1 MNQLDRV
8 NRVIG
13 FVLAVVL
20 IAAGVYGLVRAY
32 DGLGAPEARDP
43 LLLGDVQDFVDRNSG
58 WFWWVALAIAALIGY
73 VGYRWLRAQLTP
85 SASLRELTVARD
97 EDGRTLLPSKAVA
110 EAVTRDLEDD
120 PDIRSARVRLVGSE
134 RSPALDV
141 RAAVADAA
149 DPNQVRIRIEQD
161 VVGRAR
167 TALERTDL
175 EATIR
180 LRLGDPTT
188 RTLA

>member
-1 MNQLDRV
+1 MNELDRL
-8 NRVIG
+8 NRVVG
-13 FVLAVVL
+13 FVVAVL
-20 IAAGVYGLVRAY
+20 LLGGGIYGLVRAY
-32 DGLGAPEARDP
+32 DGVGVDEARDP
-43 LLLGDVQDFVDRNSG
+43 LLLRDVQDFVDRNSV
-58 WFWWVALAIAALIGY
+58 WFWWVALAVALSVGFIGWL
-73 VGYRWLRAQLTP
+73 WLRAQLTP
-85 SASLRELTVARD
+85 TASLRELTVARD

-149 DPNQVRIRIEQD
+149 DPNQVRLRIEQNI
-161 VVGRAR
+161 VGRAR
-167 TALERTDL
+167 TALERSDL
-175 EATIR
+175 EATVR

-188 RTLA
+188 RSLA

>member
-97 EDGRTLLPSKAVA
+97 EDGRTLLPSRAVA

-149 DPNQVRIRIEQD
+149 DPNRVRLRIEQE